1 MDHVDQF
8 IPHLCVSDGTAALEF
23 YKSVFGAQEG
33 DRVMSPDGR
42 KLVHG
47 EIVVDGHKCFLSD
60 EFPPEEGGT
69 VKTPQSLGG
78 TCVRITLSVDDA
90 DALVARAVA
99 AGAKVLMPV
108 QDMFWGGRYGK
119 IVDPFGHQWGVNQQ
133 LQDKTADEI
142 KAAAE
147 EFFAKRK

>member
-1 MDHVDQF
+1 MAHVDQF
-8 IPHLCVSDGTAALEF
+8 IPHLCVRDGMAALEF
-23 YKSVFGAQEG
+23 YQSLFGAVEG

-47 EIVVDGHKCFLSD
+47 EIVLGEHKCFLSD
-60 EFPPEEGGT
+60 EFPQEEGGT

-119 IVDPFGHQWGVNQQ
+119 ILDPFGHQWGINQQ
-133 LQDKTADEI
+133 LQEKTAEEI
-142 KAAAE
+142 KTAAE

>member
-8 IPHLCVSDGTAALEF
+8 IPHLCVNDGMAALEF
-23 YKSVFGAQEG
+23 YKSVFGAEEG

-47 EIVVDGHKCFLSD
+47 EIVIDGHKCFLSD
-60 EFPPEEGGT
+60 EFPHEEGGT

-78 TCVRITLSVDDA
+78 TCARITLSVDDA

-119 IVDPFGHQWGVNQQ
+119 IVDPFGHQWGINQQ
-133 LQDKTADEI
+133 LHEKTADEV